1 MVILPIV
8 VQKIIYK
15 PNMHGFLHID
25 EIHIILIFFIKY
37 IIIIF
42 FNIFT
47 SKLSIYLLI
56 KIFF

>member
-25 EIHIILIFFIKY
+25 EIHIILIFLSSILLLY
-37 IIIIF
+37 F

>member
-42 FNIFT
+42 FQHIH
-47 SKLSIYLLI
+47 I
-56 KIFF
+56 KIINLSFN